1 MGARRQGLARAGEGA
16 TLWGMAGRYRGNGE
30 GTISKRKD
38 GRWVARYY
46 VRTAAGPKRRALYA
60 GSRSEVATK
69 LAAAIAERDGS
80 GPITVEPSKLPF
92 SEYFAEWLLSKKP
105 ELAPDTHRRYTSIV
119 EGRLSPALGSL
130 VVADLRRAHVEHFL
144 GRLRSEGLQPSTIR
158 HVMVVL
164 SAALNQAVA
173 WELLPSK
180 PATNVRRPKDRTQ
193 KMRALSE
200 EESGR
205 LMAAAKG
212 TRREVLYD
220 VALTLGPRQGELRGS
235 GGST

>member
-1 MGARRQGLARAGEGA
+1 MSGLSPVGARRQGLARAGEGA
-16 TLWGMAGRYRGNGE
+16 TLGGMAGRYRGNGE
-30 GTISKRKD
+30 GMISKRKD
-38 GRWVARYY
+38 SRWVARYY

-69 LAAAIAERDGS
+69 LAAAIAERVLG
-80 GPITVEPSKLPF
+80 E
-92 SEYFAEWLLSKKP
+92 KP

-119 EGRLSPALGSL
+119 EGQLSPALGSL
-130 VVADLRRAHVEHFL
+130 VVADLGRAHVEHFL

-158 HVMVVL
+158 HVMAVL
-164 SAALNQAVA
+164 SAALNQADA

-180 PATNVRRPKDRTQ
+180 PATNVRRPKDRTR
-193 KMRALSE
+193 KVRALSE

-205 LMAAAKG
+205 LMAAARG
-212 TRREVLYD
+212 TRCEVLYD

-235 GGST
+235 G